1 MSKSTW
7 TAAAAVEI
15 DAPRTSSGGA
25 ATDRFGPL
33 GAVVTF
39 HRQEQFDALL
49 TDDDLATL
57 RHLLRKGIPENSLRA
72 LASDLGYLEAWCQ
85 AATGA
90 PLPWPAPEALVL
102 KLIAHH
108 LYDPSEQGK
117 DATHGMPA
125 EIERALKGQG
135 MLRVGGP
142 HAPATV
148 RRRLSSW
155 ASLHRWRGLESP
167 TAAPRVRTALSLA
180 VKAANRRPQ
189 RKSERAI
196 VRTVLSEALERCY
209 ERTLA
214 GRRDRALLLVAFG
227 SGGRRRS
234 EVAGLKVE
242 DVIEEAPVPADPAD
256 PQSPKLRCYSLEL
269 GRTKTT
275 AAEDRAR
282 VKLVGLP
289 ADALKAW
296 LDAARIRTGP
306 VFRRI
311 DRWERVSDEPLS
323 PLGVNYIV
331 KQCLK
336 RAGHDPRAYSAHGLR
351 AGFLTQAAKD
361 GVPLPEAMRQ
371 SQHRSVQQVANYYND
386 AEAELSRGARIMER

>member
-1 MSKSTW
+1 MPT
-7 TAAAAVEI
+7 
-15 DAPRTSSGGA
+15 DASAPP
-25 ATDRFGPL
+25 DRFGPL
-33 GAVVTF
+33 AAVVTF
-39 HRQEQFDALL
+39 HRQEQLDALL

-57 RHLLRKGIPENSLRA
+57 RHLLRKGTPENTLRA
-72 LASDLGYLEAWCQ
+72 LASDLAYLEAWCQ
-85 AATGA
+85 AATGQ

-125 EIERALKGQG
+125 EIERALKGQRV
-135 MLRVGGP
+135 LKVGGP
-142 HAPATV
+142 HAPSTV

-155 ASLHRWRGLESP
+155 ASLHRWRGFESA
-167 TAAPRVRTALSLA
+167 TSAPRVRTALKLA
-180 VKAANRRPQ
+180 IKAANRRPQ

-196 VRTVLSEALERCY
+196 VRTVLSDALERCY

-214 GRRDRALLLVAFG
+214 GRRDRALLLVAFA

-234 EVAGLKVE
+234 EIAALRVE
-242 DVIEEAPVPADPAD
+242 DVIEEAPVPADPAQ
-256 PQSPKLRCYSLEL
+256 PQGPKLRCYSLEL

-275 AAEDRAR
+275 EAAERAR

-296 LDAARIRTGP
+296 LEAARIKSGP

-311 DRWERVSDEPLS
+311 DRWERVSDRPLS
-323 PLGVNYIV
+323 SIGVNYIV

-336 RAGHDPRAYSAHGLR
+336 RAGHDPKAYSAHGLR

-361 GVPLPEAMRQ
+361 GIPLPEAMRQ
-371 SQHRSVQQVANYYND
+371 SLHRSVQQVANYYND
-386 AEAELSRGARIMER
+386 AEAELSQVARIMER

>member
-1 MSKSTW
+1 MPT
-7 TAAAAVEI
+7 
-15 DAPRTSSGGA
+15 DASPPP
-25 ATDRFGPL
+25 DRFGPL
-33 GAVVTF
+33 AAVVTF
-39 HRQEQFDALL
+39 HRQEQLDALL

-57 RHLLRKGIPENSLRA
+57 RHLLRKGTPENTLRA
-72 LASDLGYLEAWCQ
+72 LASDLAYLEAWCQ
-85 AATGA
+85 AATGD

-125 EIERALKGQG
+125 EVERALKGQG

-148 RRRLSSW
+148 RRRMSSW

-167 TAAPRVRTALSLA
+167 TAAPRVRTALKLA
-180 VKAANRRPQ
+180 VKAANRRPK

-196 VRTVLSEALERCY
+196 VRTVLSDAIEHCY
-209 ERTLA
+209 PRTLS
-214 GRRDRALLLVAFG
+214 GLRDRALLLVAFA

-234 EVAGLKVE
+234 EIARLRVE
-242 DVIEEAPVPADPAD
+242 DAIEQAPVPADPAN
-256 PQSPKLRCYSLEL
+256 PQGPKLRCYSLEL

-275 AAEDRAR
+275 EAEDRAR
-282 VKLVGLP
+282 VKLVGMP
-289 ADALKAW
+289 AEALKAW
-296 LDAARIRTGP
+296 LDATRIRTGP

-311 DRWERVSDEPLS
+311 DRWERMSEHGLS

>member
-1 MSKSTW
+1 M
-7 TAAAAVEI
+7 TAAIKTE
-15 DAPRTSSGGA
+15 
-25 ATDRFGPL
+25 DRFGPL
-33 GAVVTF
+33 AAVVTF
-39 HRQEQFDALL
+39 HRQEQLDALL

-57 RHLLRKGIPENSLRA
+57 RHLLRKGTPENTLRA
-72 LASDLGYLEAWCQ
+72 LASDLAYLEAWCQ
-85 AATGA
+85 AATGD

-102 KLIAHH
+102 KFIAHH
-108 LYDPSEQGK
+108 LYDTAEQGR
-117 DATHGMPA
+117 DASHGMPA
-125 EIERALKGQG
+125 EIEQALKGQG
-135 MLRVGGP
+135 VLKVGGP

-148 RRRLSSW
+148 QRRLSSW
-155 ASLHRWRGLESP
+155 ASLHRWRGLEP
-167 TAAPRVRTALSLA
+167 TTAAPRVRTALKLA
-180 VKAANRRPQ
+180 IKAANRRPK

-196 VRTVLSEALERCY
+196 VRTMLSDALDRCY

-214 GRRDRALLLVAFG
+214 GLRDRALLLVAFA

-234 EVAGLKVE
+234 EIARLRVE
-242 DVIEEAPVPADPAD
+242 DVIEEAPVPADPAN
-256 PQSPKLRCYSLEL
+256 PQGPKLRCYSIEL

-275 AAEDRAR
+275 DAEDRAR
-282 VKLVGLP
+282 VKLVGVA

-296 LDAARIRTGP
+296 LHAARVKSGP

-311 DRWERVSDEPLS
+311 DRWERVSDRPLS

-361 GVPLPEAMRQ
+361 GVPVPEAMRQ